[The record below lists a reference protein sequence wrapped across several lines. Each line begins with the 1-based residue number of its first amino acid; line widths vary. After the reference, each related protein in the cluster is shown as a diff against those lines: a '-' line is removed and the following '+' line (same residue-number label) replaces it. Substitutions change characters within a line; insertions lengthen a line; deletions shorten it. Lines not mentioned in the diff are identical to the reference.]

1 MRVDEKVFPLKCRLF
16 QSLTIFGTD
25 QFIFFSFFKKTDFIF
40 DFLIKLSFGL
50 FFLNLTNEYSKFV
63 PMLI

>member
-16 QSLTIFGTD
+16 QSLPIFGTD

-50 FFLNLTNEYSKFV
+50 FFFKSDK
-63 PMLI
+63 

>member
-25 QFIFFSFFKKTDFIF
+25 QFIFFSFFKKTDFSF
-40 DFLIKLSFGL
+40 DILKKKYHLV
-50 FFLNLTNEYSKFV
+50 FFFKSDK
-63 PMLI
+63 